1 MVGQHRVFPVT
12 EIHMAFKAKSA
23 SETKAAELASAL
35 IRIADRGQ
43 APLTIRVDDLR
54 QGNPRLTPLA
64 IGQMYRKHRDL
75 LEEAL
80 SARGYSLVDYADQG
94 PGLGMAFAIDAA

>member
-1 MVGQHRVFPVT
+1 
-12 EIHMAFKAKSA
+12 MAFKAKSA
-23 SETKAAELASAL
+23 SETKAADLASAL

-43 APLTIRVDDLR
+43 APLSIGVDELR

-64 IGQMYRKHRDL
+64 VGQMFRKHRDL

-80 SARGYSLVDYADQG
+80 AARGYSLVDYADQG
-94 PGLGMAFAIDAA
+94 PGRGIAFEIDAG